1 MLEGEMN
8 YGSTWRMAFWAF
20 LHLRMRVCYR
30 VLVSI
35 TLKKKTTQQT
45 NITYLQR
52 DTDSKV
58 LFTEF
63 FIKCNQRLHQEAPGS
78 HLLAFGVMYCP
89 RVTSFGF

>member
-35 TLKKKTTQQT
+35 TLKKKNHTA
-45 NITYLQR
+45 NKHNLP
-52 DTDSKV
+52 
-58 LFTEF
+58 TERH
-63 FIKCNQRLHQEAPGS
+63 RL
-78 HLLAFGVMYCP
+78 
-89 RVTSFGF
+89 